1 MPNRSS
7 LWRTILKAITSFRKS
22 EYTAT
27 ITLAILIGLLGGFGA
42 IGFRALIRVFQNI
55 FYGSAP
61 DLVDIVLSIPWY
73 WKILIPAIGGSVVG
87 PLIFFFAREAKGHG
101 VPEVMEAV
109 AMRSGLIR
117 KRVVGM
123 LKRTD
128 VIVAYNNAVLRRG
141 LERR

>member
-1 MPNRSS
+1 
-7 LWRTILKAITSFRKS
+7 
-22 EYTAT
+22 
-27 ITLAILIGLLGGFGA
+27 
-42 IGFRALIRVFQNI
+42 
-55 FYGSAP
+55 
-61 DLVDIVLSIPWY
+61 
-73 WKILIPAIGGSVVG
+73 
-87 PLIFFFAREAKGHG
+87 LIFFFAREAKGHG

>member
-1 MPNRSS
+1 M
-7 LWRTILKAITSFRKS
+7 
-22 EYTAT
+22 
-27 ITLAILIGLLGGFGA
+27 
-42 IGFRALIRVFQNI
+42 
-55 FYGSAP
+55 
-61 DLVDIVLSIPWY
+61 
-73 WKILIPAIGGSVVG
+73 GGSVVG

-109 AMRSGLIR
+109 AMRSGFIR